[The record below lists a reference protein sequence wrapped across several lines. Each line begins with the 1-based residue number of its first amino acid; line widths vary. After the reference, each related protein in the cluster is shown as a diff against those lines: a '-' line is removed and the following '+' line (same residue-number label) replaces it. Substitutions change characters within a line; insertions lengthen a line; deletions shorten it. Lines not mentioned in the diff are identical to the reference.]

1 MTVAAVPATVT
12 VIRTTPAGAGRAET
26 ALVTA
31 AAISSAAGR
40 PAQAT

>member
-1 MTVAAVPATVT
+1 MTVAAAPATVT
-12 VIRTTPAGAGRAET
+12 VIRTTPAGAGRPVT

-31 AAISSAAGR
+31 AAISSAVDR